1 MRDLL
6 VGSTG
11 FVGGNLSD
19 SHTFEA
25 ACHSSDVLHYY
36 NSQPELCIYA
46 GIPSAMFLANSAPE
60 KDLAIMWQALEN
72 IRRIRA
78 KQLVLISTIAV
89 YADCKGC
96 TEDDATIREGMRPY
110 GYHRGLLENRVREEF
125 DNALIVR
132 LPALYGR
139 GLKKNFLY
147 DLRTITP
154 SMLSPEKYRKL
165 GEQHVAIAAGY
176 DPAPNGYYVLN
187 EKVPQEVLRGIFE
200 DGPFNALCFTDSRSR
215 FQFYP
220 LSRLWRDIKT
230 ALKNGIQCLN
240 LTPPPLSAAEVFRA
254 VYPGKEWHNE
264 LHSAPFDYD
273 MRSNYAELLGG
284 CSDGYLCSA
293 EEELCDICR
302 FITER

>member
-1 MRDLL
+1 MKDLL

-11 FVGGNLSD
+11 FVGGNLAY
-19 SHTFEA
+19 SHVFSA
-25 ACHSSDVLHYY
+25 RCHSSDVEHYY
-36 NSQPELCIYA
+36 DAQPKLCVYA
-46 GIPSAMFLANSAPE
+46 GIPSAMFLANNAPE

-72 IRRIRA
+72 IRRI
-78 KQLVLISTIAV
+78 KPNQLVLISTIAV

-96 TEDDATIREGMRPY
+96 TEDDVTIREGMRPY
-110 GYHRGLLENRVREEF
+110 GYHRGLLEYRVREEF

-154 SMLSPEKYRKL
+154 SMLSPEKYREL
-165 GEQHVAIAAGY
+165 GEQYVAIAAGY

-187 EKVPQEVLRGIFE
+187 GKVPQEVLRRIFE
-200 DGPFNALCFTDSRSR
+200 TGPFNALCFTDSRSR

-230 ALKNGIQCLN
+230 ALKNDIRCLN

-284 CSDGYLCSA
+284 CADGYLCSA
-293 EEELCDICR
+293 EEELRDICR
-302 FITER
+302 FVTGR

>member
-187 EKVPQEVLRGIFE
+187 EKVPQGVLRGIFE

-284 CSDGYLCSA
+284 YSDGYLCSA